1 MGKDS
6 SDIIRYFFF
15 KNTPNIIPIL
25 FPLCEVGFI
34 YSGIV
39 QMCTPCPGT
48 LNRRAGTI
56 STPLYT
62 FSLPLFNTYMYISY
76 VRVSNH
82 HVPSLRNVNKLCCI
96 DTWFFDCFDLTSN
109 ENNMNTDLLRHR
121 CQVSDVADLFGTG

>member
-6 SDIIRYFFF
+6 SDIIRYFFY
-15 KNTPNIIPIL
+15 KNTPNIIPML

-62 FSLPLFNTYMYISY
+62 FSLIMTEKLSL
-76 VRVSNH
+76 H
-82 HVPSLRNVNKLCCI
+82 PSGLAYHIPPQTV
-96 DTWFFDCFDLTSN
+96 
-109 ENNMNTDLLRHR
+109 TDR
-121 CQVSDVADLFGTG
+121 QT

>member
-15 KNTPNIIPIL
+15 KNTPNIIPML

-56 STPLYT
+56 STPLY
-62 FSLPLFNTYMYISY
+62 SCPVLPPCSHLPPTYYRVEKPSPHIILS
-76 VRVSNH
+76 VRS
-82 HVPSLRNVNKLCCI
+82 
-96 DTWFFDCFDLTSN
+96 F
-109 ENNMNTDLLRHR
+109 
-121 CQVSDVADLFGTG
+121 

>member
-15 KNTPNIIPIL
+15 KNTPNIIPML

-62 FSLPLFNTYMYISY
+62 FSLSQTQTLAVAVGGLKLTALLDGEGVAMHFASRLY
-76 VRVSNH
+76 VPVHN
-82 HVPSLRNVNKLCCI
+82 I
-96 DTWFFDCFDLTSN
+96 
-109 ENNMNTDLLRHR
+109 
-121 CQVSDVADLFGTG
+121 

>member
-6 SDIIRYFFF
+6 SDIIRYLLF
-15 KNTPNIIPIL
+15 KNTPNIIPML

-39 QMCTPCPGT
+39 QMCTPCPVT

-62 FSLPLFNTYMYISY
+62 FSLIGIHIELAWHWT
-76 VRVSNH
+76 
-82 HVPSLRNVNKLCCI
+82 
-96 DTWFFDCFDLTSN
+96 
-109 ENNMNTDLLRHR
+109 NNNR
-121 CQVSDVADLFGTG
+121 GEEG

>member
-15 KNTPNIIPIL
+15 KNTPNIIQML
-25 FPLCEVGFI
+25 FPLCEVVLI

-48 LNRRAGTI
+48 LNRRASTI

-62 FSLPLFNTYMYISY
+62 FSLSIQYYIVSITPFLFPIGW
-76 VRVSNH
+76 
-82 HVPSLRNVNKLCCI
+82 I
-96 DTWFFDCFDLTSN
+96 DMMTSQLA
-109 ENNMNTDLLRHR
+109 EYWLSIGQEDA
-121 CQVSDVADLFGTG
+121 V